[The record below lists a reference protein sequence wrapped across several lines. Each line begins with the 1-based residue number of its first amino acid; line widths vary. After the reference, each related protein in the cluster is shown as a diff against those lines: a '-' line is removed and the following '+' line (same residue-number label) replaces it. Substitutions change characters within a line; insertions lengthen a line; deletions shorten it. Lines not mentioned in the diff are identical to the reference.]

1 MQYRSGSRTPSPT
14 HSTLLAEDLSCPHKD
29 SLTPDRDSL
38 HIDMVANH
46 ADNQDRGKLLAVD
59 NVTILGIIR
68 VDVLVI

>member
-1 MQYRSGSRTPSPT
+1 MLYFAGSRSPSPGSVQYRSGSRTPSPT

-46 ADNQDRGKLLAVD
+46 VDNQDRG
-59 NVTILGIIR
+59 
-68 VDVLVI
+68 